1 MNDGPAGWRRSCFGA
16 CLDADVFERPVVS
29 SLPFG
34 SISRAHTSDFE
45 CLIADLIEP
54 QRLVRP
60 GQVGP
65 QDLAECERTTASPP
79 AQTCDSGSSSSSRR
93 V

>member
-65 QDLAECERTTASPP
+65 QDLAGVRAHHRIP
-79 AQTCDSGSSSSSRR
+79 ARADLRLRSSSSSRR